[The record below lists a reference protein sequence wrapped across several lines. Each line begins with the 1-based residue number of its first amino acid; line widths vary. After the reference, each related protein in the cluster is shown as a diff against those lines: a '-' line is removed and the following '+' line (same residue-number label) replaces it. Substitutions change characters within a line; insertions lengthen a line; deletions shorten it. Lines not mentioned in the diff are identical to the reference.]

1 MEAIARYRSHH
12 LALLSVLLIAA
23 SGCAATQDQ
32 PPAEEADKG
41 LVTCTD
47 PRPQMCTMEYLPVC
61 ARIGEDSSAEWKTY
75 ASGCSACSDPKV
87 TVYKPGGECQ

>member
-1 MEAIARYRSHH
+1 MEATARFLPHH
-12 LALLSVLLIAA
+12 FVLFSVLLIAA
-23 SGCAATQDQ
+23 NGCAATADDQ
-32 PPAEEADKG
+32 SAAEADKD

-61 ARIGEDSSAEWKTY
+61 ARLGEGGNAEWKTY
-75 ASGCSACSDPKV
+75 ASGCSSCSDPKV